1 MQSGKDGNEVMRM
14 DKKLDLSVYSV
25 RTDLALEARE
35 MATKDCPGELNG
47 VRFHSEEDN
56 GITVSKMVIETMEGA
71 QLIGKMPGRYVTL
84 EVPGLRTQDSEL
96 QDRVATRFAQEFHA
110 FLQEIGIKQA
120 DSALI
125 VGLGNW
131 NVTPDAVGPMV
142 VENVLVT
149 RHLFELMPEQVEE
162 GYRPVSAISPGVLGI
177 TGIETSEIVYG
188 VIEKAKPDFV
198 IAVDALASRAL
209 ERVNTTIQI
218 SDAGISPGSG
228 VGNKRKPLTKE
239 TLGIPVIAVGVPTVV
254 DAVTIAHDT
263 ISYIL
268 AHLGRQI
275 KEAKNPKPASRLTPG
290 GFLLPGKQKRYTED
304 DMPSEAEKKT
314 ILGMIGELQ
323 EEEKR
328 QLIHEVLAPLGH
340 NLIVTPK
347 EVDDYVEDIANIVA
361 SGLNAALHGSI
372 DMNNVSAY
380 TH

>member
-1 MQSGKDGNEVMRM
+1 MEKR
-14 DKKLDLSVYSV
+14 LDLSVYAV

-35 MATKDCPGELNG
+35 MATRKHMEELAG
-47 VRFHSEEDN
+47 VRFHSEEEA

-71 QLIGKMPGRYVTL
+71 ERIGKMPGRYVTL
-84 EVPGLRTQDSEL
+84 EVPGLRSQDSEL

-110 FLQEIGIKQA
+110 FLEALGLKEK
-120 DSALI
+120 DSVLI

-131 NVTPDAVGPMV
+131 NVTPDAVGPLV

-149 RHLFELMPEQVEE
+149 RHLFELMPDRVEE
-162 GYRPVSAISPGVLGI
+162 GYRPVSAVSPGVLGI

-188 VIEKAKPDFV
+188 IIEKTRPDFI

-254 DAVTIAHDT
+254 DATTIVHDT
-263 ISYIL
+263 ISYML
-268 AHLGRQI
+268 AHLGRQLN
-275 KEAKNPKPASRLTPG
+275 EAKNPKPASRLMPG
-290 GFLLPGKQKRYTED
+290 GFSLPGKVKRYTEE
-304 DMPSEAEKKT
+304 DMPNEDEQKT
-314 ILGMIGELQ
+314 ILGMIGEL
-323 EEEKR
+323 EETEKR

-347 EVDDYVEDIANIVA
+347 EVDDYVEDIANIIA
-361 SGLNAALHGSI
+361 SGLNAALHRSI
-372 DMNNVSAY
+372 DMENVSAY